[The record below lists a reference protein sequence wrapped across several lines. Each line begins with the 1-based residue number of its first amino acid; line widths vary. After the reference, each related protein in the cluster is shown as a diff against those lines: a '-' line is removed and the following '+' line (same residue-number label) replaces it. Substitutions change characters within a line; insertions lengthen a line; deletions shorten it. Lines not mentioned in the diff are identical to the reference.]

1 MKGSLF
7 KVFRLLSPYR
17 KAMYFGVVLTLI
29 PSGLKVFIPYLL
41 GQTIDAGI
49 SGKNLHLFY
58 YYCGLFLGAQILVFL
73 IQSFNNFFLIRLG
86 LRVLVDYR
94 TELLEKI
101 LSFKIN
107 FFDSHPSGKIST
119 RLTNDV
125 NSLQELFSSALI
137 VLVGNLFLIFGVLVA
152 MFILNWELALVTLII
167 TPALVYL
174 MKAFQYRMRRRFGF
188 MRKSLSSLNSYS
200 GESFTGLEDIRGL
213 GARGVNRK
221 EFEKFSTKY
230 AGRQLGASREYAVF
244 NPMTY
249 FVTSLMSIF
258 VLLYGSWAYVRGT
271 MTVGEIA
278 AFLTYANFF
287 AWPLQELAEKY
298 SVLQQALAAVDR
310 LMEIVDHPAEEN
322 SGKKAFRN
330 FDKIQFQDVSF
341 RYSEKEKLVLNK
353 VSFEIKRGEKVAFI
367 GETGAGK
374 STTCSL
380 LMRFYDPTTGNI
392 KVDGENLE
400 SFDLFSLRRQIG
412 WVSQDVMLFAS
423 SLRDNLC
430 FFQKDISDE
439 KIWKFLDLLQLSDW
453 VRSLPEGLEEPVSE
467 RAASLSAGQK
477 QLISIARALLPSPSL
492 FIFDEATSH
501 IDSQTEFLVQEA
513 LENLWVMNEFKKTT
527 GLIIAHRLSTIQRCD
542 RIFAF
547 KDGSIVESG
556 SFEELMDLKGY
567 TYSLQQKQYRLST

>member
-17 KAMYFGVVLTLI
+17 KAIYLGIFLTLL
-29 PSGLKVFIPYLL
+29 PAGLKIFIPYLL
-41 GQTIDAGI
+41 GRTIDLGI
-49 SGKNLHLFY
+49 SGKNIDVFY
-58 YYCGLFLGAQILVFL
+58 YFCALFLGAQVFIFL
-73 IQSFNNFFLIRLG
+73 IQSFTNFFLIRLG
-86 LRVLVDYR
+86 LKVLVDYR

-107 FFDSHPSGKIST
+107 FFDSHPAGKIST

-152 MFILNWELALVTLII
+152 MFFLNWELALVTLII
-167 TPALVYL
+167 TPGLIYL

-188 MRKSLSSLNSYS
+188 MRKSLSALNSYS
-200 GESFTGLEDIRGL
+200 GESFTGIEDIRGL
-213 GARGVNRK
+213 GARIENRN
-221 EFEKFSTKY
+221 EFERFSSKY
-230 AGRQLGASREYAVF
+230 ADRQLGASREYAVF

-258 VLLYGSWAYVRGT
+258 VLLYGSWAYVKGE

-310 LMEIVDHPAEEN
+310 LMEIVDHPTEEN
-322 SGKKAFRN
+322 RGTKDFRD
-330 FDKIQFQDVSF
+330 FQSIQFQDVSF
-341 RYSEKEKLVLNK
+341 QYSTHEKMVLKK
-353 VSFEIKRGEKVAFI
+353 VSFEIRRGEKIAFI

-380 LMRFYDPTTGNI
+380 LMRFYDPSSGSI
-392 KVDGENLE
+392 R
-400 SFDLFSLRRQIG
+400 FDQNDLHEFEISSLRRRVG
-412 WVSQDVMLFAS
+412 WVSQDVMLFAA

-430 FFQKDISDE
+430 FFQKDIPDAE
-439 KIWKFLDLLQLSDW
+439 IWRFLEILQLADW
-453 VRSLPEGLEEPVSE
+453 VRSLPQGLEEPVSE
-467 RAASLSAGQK
+467 RATSLSAGQK
-477 QLISIARALLPSPSL
+477 QLISIARALLPKPSI

-513 LENLWVMNEFKKTT
+513 LENLWRMNEFEKTT
-527 GLIIAHRLSTIQRCD
+527 GLIIAHRLSTIRRCD
-542 RIFAF
+542 RIFVF
-547 KDGSIVESG
+547 KDGEILETG
-556 SFEELMDLKGY
+556 SFDELMKLQGY
-567 TYSLQQKQYRLST
+567 AFSLQQKQYRVAT